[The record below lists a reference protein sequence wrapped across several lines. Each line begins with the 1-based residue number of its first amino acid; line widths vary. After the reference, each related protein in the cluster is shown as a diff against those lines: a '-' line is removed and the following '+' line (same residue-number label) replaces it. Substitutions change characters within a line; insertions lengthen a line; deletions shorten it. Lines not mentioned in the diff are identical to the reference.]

1 MTRRQMRENCFIL
14 LFERA
19 FTEYTAEE
27 LFALAAE
34 CNEVTLNNTVKSYYT
49 GISENLE
56 TIDSLIEAHLK
67 NWNLARISKVALSLL
82 RLAVYEICIIKE
94 VEPAIA
100 INEAIEIAKI
110 YSTQED
116 ATYING
122 VLGSI
127 VRDMTAEKHTEEVTA
142 D

>member
-19 FTEYTAEE
+19 FTEYTVDE

-34 CNEVTLNNTVKSYYT
+34 CDEVTLNSTVKSYYI

-82 RLAVYEICIIKE
+82 RLAVYEICIVKE

-116 ATYING
+116 ANYING
-122 VLGSI
+122 VLGSV
-127 VRDMTAEKHTEEVTA
+127 VRDMEPEKQAEEVA
-142 D
+142 AE